1 MRRIAF
7 SREFDRLE
15 ITGVDLKEFWRRLK
29 TGVEVT
35 VAGQA
40 ADKLLGVRDG
50 FLRFF
55 RERELR
61 DVAVVVVP
69 QIISESAFGLLTSD
83 EQVLQVSRQRVRDI
97 ESQVGQDY
105 QFFVATDGCAHF
117 LEVDGEIRH
126 FVRNWTVIRCPLG
139 EAWGSSGSV
148 QLPMELAS
156 HKSEGEGFSFPG
168 TRRQGG
174 ILSSLTAGL
183 ETRRSAVGQ
192 STAHALSTLFY
203 GMLDGSK
210 KS

>member
-1 MRRIAF
+1 
-7 SREFDRLE
+7 
-15 ITGVDLKEFWRRLK
+15 VDLREFWRRLK

-55 RERELR
+55 QERHLHG
-61 DVAVVVVP
+61 VAVVVVP
-69 QIISESAFGLLTSD
+69 QVIPESAFGLLTSD
-83 EQVLQVSRQRVRDI
+83 EQVLQVSRQRVREI
-97 ESQVGQDY
+97 EAQVGSDY
-105 QFFVATDGCAHF
+105 HFFVATDGCAHS
-117 LEVDGEIRH
+117 LEVEGEMRH
-126 FVRNWTVIRCPLG
+126 FVRNWTVVRCPLG

-148 QLPMELAS
+148 QLPLELAS
-156 HKSEGEGFSFPG
+156 HRLEGEGFSFPG

-183 ETRRSAVGQ
+183 ETRRSAVSQ
-192 STAHALSTLFY
+192 STVHALSTLFY

-210 KS
+210 KI